1 MTPAHANDGAAAPLS
16 SASPT
21 VDRVTDEPG
30 TGTREG
36 QVAVDLWAASLEPA
50 STLASRLA
58 SCLAPDE
65 QARVRRFVAPRNRD
79 RFTAGR
85 AFLRLLLAKYLG
97 VTALDVDFR
106 YDPHGKPAL
115 ADPRCGLRFNL
126 AHSGAL
132 AVCAVTHGRRD
143 VGVDVEHVKP
153 LEDAESLARV
163 VLSPL
168 ELVRLGALPEP
179 VRLQSFYEAWTRK
192 EAFLKA
198 LGCGLN
204 RPLHSLEVSFGP
216 GEPPRLL
223 QSLADSSEP
232 ERFTLHAFEPE
243 AGCVGAV
250 AVAGRP
256 VRVRHFTWRWE

>member
-1 MTPAHANDGAAAPLS
+1 MTPTQ
-16 SASPT
+16 ASGM
-21 VDRVTDEPG
+21 DEPG
-30 TGTREG
+30 RGTTGG
-36 QVAVDLWAASLEPA
+36 PVAGAVDLWAASLDPA

-58 SCLAPDE
+58 WCLAPDE
-65 QARVRRFVAPRNRD
+65 EARARRFVAPHDGD
-79 RFTAGR
+79 RFAAGR

-97 VTALDVDFR
+97 VAARDVDFR
-106 YDPHGKPAL
+106 YDPHGKPVL

-126 AHSGAL
+126 AHSGTL
-132 AVCAVTHGRRD
+132 AVCAVTRGRGD
-143 VGVDVEHVKP
+143 IGVDVEHVKP
-153 LEDAESLARV
+153 IADAGALARA

-168 ELVRLGALPEP
+168 ELVRLAALPEP
-179 VRLQSFYEAWTRK
+179 VRLRSFYEVWTRK

-223 QSLADSSEP
+223 KSLADPSEP

-243 AGCVGAV
+243 ADCVGAV
-250 AVAGRP
+250 AVEGRP
-256 VRVRHFTWRWE
+256 VRVRQLTWRWG

>member
-1 MTPAHANDGAAAPLS
+1 MTPTHANDGAAARLPS
-16 SASPT
+16 SSPT
-21 VDRVTDEPG
+21 VDRVTAEPG
-30 TGTREG
+30 SGASEG
-36 QVAVDLWAASLEPA
+36 QVEVDVWAASLDPA

-58 SCLAPDE
+58 WCLAPDE
-65 QARVRRFVAPRNRD
+65 EARARSFVAPRDRD

-97 VTALDVDFR
+97 VAALEVDFR

-115 ADPRCGLRFNL
+115 ANPRCGLRFNL

-153 LEDAESLARV
+153 LEDAGSLARV

-168 ELVRLGALPEP
+168 ELARLDALPEP
-179 VRLQSFYEAWTRK
+179 VRLRSFYEAWTRK

>member
-1 MTPAHANDGAAAPLS
+1 MA
-16 SASPT
+16 
-21 VDRVTDEPG
+21 PG
-30 TGTREG
+30 TG
-36 QVAVDLWAASLEPA
+36 QVAVDLWAASLDPA

-58 SCLAPDE
+58 WCLAPDE
-65 QARVRRFVAPRNRD
+65 EARARRFVAPHDRD
-79 RFTAGR
+79 RFAAGR

-97 VTALDVDFR
+97 VAARDVGFR
-106 YDPHGKPAL
+106 YDPYGKPVL

-126 AHSGAL
+126 AHSGTL
-132 AVCAVTHGRRD
+132 AVCAVTRGSGD
-143 VGVDVEHVKP
+143 IGVDVEHVKP
-153 LEDAESLARV
+153 IENAEALARA

-179 VRLQSFYEAWTRK
+179 VRLRSFYEVWTRK

-223 QSLADSSEP
+223 QEP
-232 ERFTLHAFEPE
+232 
-243 AGCVGAV
+243 C
-250 AVAGRP
+250 RP
-256 VRVRHFTWRWE
+256 VRARALHTPRVRARGRLCRRGGGGGSSGTRAALDLAVGVTPRAHERNHLREADGSESCALQP

>member
-1 MTPAHANDGAAAPLS
+1 MTPTQ
-16 SASPT
+16 ASGM
-21 VDRVTDEPG
+21 DEPG
-30 TGTREG
+30 RGTTGG
-36 QVAVDLWAASLEPA
+36 PVAGAVDLWAASLDPA

-58 SCLAPDE
+58 WCLAPDE
-65 QARVRRFVAPRNRD
+65 EARARRFVAPHDGD
-79 RFTAGR
+79 RFAAGR
-85 AFLRLLLAKYLG
+85 AFLRLLLARYLG
-97 VTALDVDFR
+97 VAARDVGFR
-106 YDPHGKPAL
+106 YDPHGKPVL

-126 AHSGAL
+126 AHSGTL
-132 AVCAVTHGRRD
+132 AVCAVTRGRGD
-143 VGVDVEHVKP
+143 IGVDVEHVKP
-153 LEDAESLARV
+153 IADAGALARA

-168 ELVRLGALPEP
+168 ELVRLAALPEP
-179 VRLQSFYEAWTRK
+179 VRLRSFYEVWTRK

-223 QSLADSSEP
+223 KSLADPSEP

-243 AGCVGAV
+243 ADCVGAV

-256 VRVRHFTWRWE
+256 VRVRQLTWRWG